1 MNKNK
6 DFIQLPPLPADMDGD
21 AVSILWEYAKMPDEE
36 RKHIREYFDMA
47 RQKAG
52 EAEAGAEETCH
63 IPAEEAEGFR
73 KALKDM
79 TGDLI
84 VEISQFSCMLY
95 DLIYV
100 KGQKPEILIEKHP
113 ESAGLIRIMSE
124 VFADMKMGNGRETD
138 Q

>member
-21 AVSILWEYAKMPDEE
+21 AVIILWEYAKMPDEE
-36 RKHIREYFDMA
+36 RNHIREYFDMA

-52 EAEAGAEETCH
+52 EAEAGGEEICH

-79 TGDLI
+79 TGALI

-100 KGQKPEILIEKHP
+100 KGQKPEILIEQHP

-124 VFADMKMGNGRETD
+124 LFTDMKKGNGQETD

>member
-21 AVSILWEYAKMPDEE
+21 AVSILWEYAKMPVEE
-36 RKHIREYFDMA
+36 REHIREYFDMA

-52 EAEAGAEETCH
+52 EAETAETCH
-63 IPAEEAEGFR
+63 IPVEEAEGFR

-79 TGDLI
+79 TRDLI

-100 KGQKPEILIEKHP
+100 KGQNPEILIEQHP
-113 ESAGLIRIMSE
+113 ESAGLIRIMS
-124 VFADMKMGNGRETD
+124 RYLPI
-138 Q
+138 

>member
-52 EAEAGAEETCH
+52 EAEAGEKRYA
-63 IPAEEAEGFR
+63 ISL
-73 KALKDM
+73 LKR
-79 TGDLI
+79 
-84 VEISQFSCMLY
+84 
-95 DLIYV
+95 
-100 KGQKPEILIEKHP
+100 QKDSGKP
-113 ESAGLIRIMSE
+113 
-124 VFADMKMGNGRETD
+124 
-138 Q
+138 